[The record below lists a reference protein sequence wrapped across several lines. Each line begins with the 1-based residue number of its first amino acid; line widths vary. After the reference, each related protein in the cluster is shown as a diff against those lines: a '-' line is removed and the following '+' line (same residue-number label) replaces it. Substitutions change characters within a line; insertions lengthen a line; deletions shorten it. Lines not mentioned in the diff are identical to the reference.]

1 MATIKWYKVKCSFY
15 KQTIGFKTW
24 QDIIDFMSKNIGF
37 DYIIEGQ
44 YSEPFVG
51 VDAYYG
57 LSSWADNLI
66 DACYEMILKL
76 HERKML

>member
-15 KQTIGFKTW
+15 KQTIGFEIW
-24 QDIIDFMSKNIGF
+24 HDIIDFMSKNIGF

-51 VDAYYG
+51 VDAYY
-57 LSSWADNLI
+57 NTKTKTF
-66 DACYEMILKL
+66 EKL
-76 HERKML
+76 

>member
-1 MATIKWYKVKCSFY
+1 MTTIKWHKLKCSFY

-44 YSEPFVG
+44 YSEPFDG
-51 VDAYYG
+51 VDAYYN
-57 LSSWADNLI
+57 STTKTF
-66 DACYEMILKL
+66 EKL
-76 HERKML
+76 

>member
-15 KQTIGFKTW
+15 KQTLGFKAW

-37 DYIIEGQ
+37 DYIIEGK

-51 VDAYYG
+51 VDAYY
-57 LSSWADNLI
+57 NTKTKTF
-66 DACYEMILKL
+66 EKL
-76 HERKML
+76 